1 MKAIVILDKYPP
13 YLIPGKLYEVEQS
26 QIENDIYFV
35 LTDTGS
41 TTSVHISQLRFLDE
55 IRDEKLLGITEADL
69 ENDPSWM
76 KAKVREMNIEK
87 VLEN

>member
-1 MKAIVILDKYPP
+1 MKAIIILDKYPP

-26 QIENDIYFV
+26 QIESDIYFV

-55 IRDEKLLGITEADL
+55 IRNEKLYKLL
-69 ENDPSWM
+69 Q
-76 KAKVREMNIEK
+76 IED
-87 VLEN
+87 V